1 MELKQTDSAR
11 PHGDAHAILIEDR
24 THVRIT
30 GVIDVE
36 SFHEDEAT
44 VRTSAGTLTLWGEGM
59 KLGKGMPR
67 RCCSASASQR
77 GFFTICSRGC
87 GFRPAACFAMR
98 STALCSF

>member
-59 KLGKGMPR
+59 KLGKLDPDAGQILLDGTVLSLEYEQPQPQKRFSLFR
-67 RCCSASASQR
+67 R
-77 GFFTICSRGC
+77 T
-87 GFRPAACFAMR
+87 
-98 STALCSF
+98 

>member
-44 VRTSAGTLTLWGEGM
+44 VRTSAGTLTLWGEDPDAGQILLDGTVLSLEYEQPQPQ
-59 KLGKGMPR
+59 KRFSLFR
-67 RCCSASASQR
+67 R
-77 GFFTICSRGC
+77 T
-87 GFRPAACFAMR
+87 
-98 STALCSF
+98 